1 MSNDYE
7 GYGALYQDDSGVRN
21 NSQNH
26 REDSSASVEIADVKN
41 MLSKLRQAGC
51 SIVTPQR
58 GPAKVLIPVSGLGR
72 REQNML
78 KALERLGVHSE
89 TTNETPYELRDQRG
103 AGGRLASMKSRW

>member
-1 MSNDYE
+1 MSYDYE
-7 GYGALYQDDSGVRN
+7 GYGALYQDDSGVRTG
-21 NSQNH
+21 SASH
-26 REDSSASVEIADVKN
+26 REDISASHEIENVKN

-51 SIVTPQR
+51 TITTPQK

-103 AGGRLASMKSRW
+103 AGGRLSRMQSRW